1 MNYEAW
7 EKLRRE
13 TWDKYVPHYKQA
25 MDGTEGANAYVF
37 EHCVVERRLCETGLK
52 ITDLADDQKSQIE
65 DIDAQATSI
74 IEELYQ
80 ERKVTIDSQL
90 CDVTCRRC
98 GRLKRGYEVYIKLPE
113 LGQYLYDEVCNTC
126 A

>member
-1 MNYEAW
+1 MDYEAW

-13 TWDKYVPHYKQA
+13 LWDKYRSHYLQA
-25 MDGTEGANAYVF
+25 RDGTEGSSPYVF
-37 EHCVVERRLCETGLK
+37 EHCILERQLCETGLK
-52 ITDLADDQKSQIE
+52 IADLADDQRSQIE
-65 DIDAQATSI
+65 DIDAHATTI

-80 ERKVTIDSQL
+80 EGNVTIESQL

-113 LGQYLYDEVCNTC
+113 LGQHLYDETCNTC